1 MMKASLATLVVIA
14 AASPAL
20 ADRQRMVD
28 ATVTSVVFDPGT
40 RTRAVAGD
48 DDGAFLALER
58 VSRGRITD
66 RTWITELPIGRS
78 RVPLTEFKNLR
89 LTSLTGASLAFEI
102 APRLRGA
109 RRAIQCTALLAFDRN
124 RVQIRSTSCTQD
136 SEPYIPQPPPAP
148 VAPPSASMEE
158 IKAAS
163 KACDQ
168 AFTFSSDRKQC
179 LDMTI
184 DALPKSK
191 FRSSVIKVVHACAA
205 GFTFSSSRKW
215 CIETASRSTR
225 EPVELIR
232 YCTAQHTF
240 ESEQKA
246 CVSKFAAMP

>member
-1 MMKASLATLVVIA
+1 MTKASLATLVVIA
-14 AASPAL
+14 AASPAA
-20 ADRQRMVD
+20 ADRQQMVD
-28 ATVTSVVFDPGT
+28 ATVTSVVFDAGT

-58 VSRGRITD
+58 VSRGRVTD
-66 RTWITELPIGRS
+66 QTWIRELPIGRS

-89 LTSLTGASLAFEI
+89 LTSLVGTSLAFEI

-109 RRAIQCTALLAFDRN
+109 RRVIQCTAQLAFSRG
-124 RVQIRSTSCTQD
+124 RIQIRSTSCTQD
-136 SEPYIPQPPPAP
+136 QEPYVPQPPPAP
-148 VAPPSASMEE
+148 PPSSATMDE

-168 AFTFSSDRKQC
+168 AFTFASDRKQC
-179 LDMTI
+179 LDMTVE
-184 DALPKSK
+184 ALPKSK
-191 FRSSVIKVVHACAA
+191 FRDSMIKVVAACAS
-205 GFTFSSSRKW
+205 GFTFGSSRKW

-240 ESEQKA
+240 ESDQKA
-246 CVSKFAAMP
+246 CLSKFAAMP